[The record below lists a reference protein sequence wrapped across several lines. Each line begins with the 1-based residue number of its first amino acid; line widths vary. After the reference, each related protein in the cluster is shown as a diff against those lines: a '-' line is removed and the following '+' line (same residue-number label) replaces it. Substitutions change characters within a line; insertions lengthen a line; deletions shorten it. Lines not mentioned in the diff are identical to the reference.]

1 MKTFSTLAAAALLVL
16 AGTTARATV
25 RIVDNNV
32 NAATPYSVIDSA
44 IKASAPG
51 DTVYVQASPIQ
62 YADVRI
68 DRRIT
73 LIGAGYAVTGTQFNL
88 TSRVQNVYL
97 DSNTVGLPVYGS
109 AIIGLDVNS
118 NIEEAPNNI
127 FQGIKDI
134 SIERCR
140 IGGDIAVSG
149 NFWRITHCITNGI
162 TLGGGSGTPKRA
174 AHYAFVSNNVIDGS
188 LAGPAAPMSG
198 IVIANNFFTGTGGSL
213 FGVHNTLI
221 QNNIFWQQNS
231 SAVVS
236 SAANSTFNN
245 NITFKVTGSTTPTL
259 PPTGNGGSSNMNNTN
274 PQFVNVPLSTAFSY
288 TDIPTYNFGFQTG
301 SPAINA
307 GSDGTNI
314 GPSGGAYPMTL
325 FNGVPQLPQMQ
336 ELNILNPVVNLN
348 QPLNINFK
356 ARKMN

>member
-51 DTVYVQASPIQ
+51 DTVYVQASPTQ
-62 YADVRI
+62 YAGCTI

-73 LIGAGYAVTGTQFNL
+73 LMGAGYAVTGTQHNL
-88 TSRVQNVYL
+88 NSQVSNIYL
-97 DSNTVGLPVYGS
+97 DSTVVFGPVAPRGTK
-109 AIIGLDVNS
+109 IIGLDVS
-118 NIEEAPNNI
+118 SISASQADNIS
-127 FQGIKDI
+127 GV
-134 SIERCR
+134 SVERCR
-140 IGGDIAVSG
+140 VSS
-149 NFWRITHCITNGI
+149 ISITNPSWRVVNCIVGYI
-162 TLGGGSGTPKRA
+162 SLSGSSSAPGG
-174 AHYAFVSNNVIDGS
+174 HYAFISNNIISGGISGFGATMTGVVIT
-188 LAGPAAPMSG
+188 
-198 IVIANNFFTGTGGSL
+198 NNFFHGSD
-213 FGVHNTLI
+213 FIYTCRNTVI
-221 QNNIFWQQNS
+221 SNNIFWFS
-231 SAVVS
+231 SGS
-236 SAANSTFNN
+236 TPFSGTLNSTFSNN
-245 NITFKVTGSTTPTL
+245 LHFGTGSLTL
-259 PPTGNGGSSNMNNTN
+259 PPAGNSGGGNMANTN
-274 PQFVNVPLSTAFSY
+274 PQFVNVPLSSTFS
-288 TDIPTYNFGFQTG
+288 TTNIPTYNFGFQTG

-314 GPSGGAYPMTL
+314 GPSGGGYPMSVFT
-325 FNGVPQLPQMQ
+325 GAPQLPQMQ

>member
-1 MKTFSTLAAAALLVL
+1 MKTFSTLAAAALLLL

-51 DTVYVQASPIQ
+51 DTVYVQASPTN
-62 YADVRI
+62 YGNVNI

-73 LIGAGYAVTGTQFNL
+73 LMGAGYAVTGTQHNL
-88 TSRVQNVYL
+88 NSSVLNIVL
-97 DSNTVGLPVYGS
+97 DDASLGHSPSG
-109 AIIGLDVNS
+109 AKIIGLDVNVLS
-118 NIEEAPNNI
+118 DDANDIIDSVSIEQCRLGNIYIYGTSWRVVNCLFYSLSLGSSSSIRGHYAFISNNI
-127 FQGIKDI
+127 IHG
-134 SIERCR
+134 SIN
-140 IGGDIAVSG
+140 GFG
-149 NFWRITHCITNGI
+149 NTMTGTVITNNFFSY
-162 TLGGGSGTPKRA
+162 GGGS
-174 AHYAFVSNNVIDGS
+174 FSSNISNAVIS
-188 LAGPAAPMSG
+188 
-198 IVIANNFFTGTGGSL
+198 
-213 FGVHNTLI
+213 
-221 QNNIFWQQNS
+221 NNIFWFS
-231 SAVVS
+231 TYPTPFLITT
-236 SAANSTFNN
+236 NSTFTHNLHFG
-245 NITFKVTGSTTPTL
+245 TSALTM
-259 PPTGNGGSSNMNNTN
+259 PPAGNSGGSNIGNTN
-274 PQFVNVPLSTAFSY
+274 PQFVNVPLGTTFSY
-288 TDIPTYNFGFQTG
+288 TDIPTYNFGLQTG

-336 ELNILNPVVNLN
+336 ELNILNAVVNQN

>member
-1 MKTFSTLAAAALLVL
+1 MKTLRLSAAAALLAL

-51 DTVYVQASPIQ
+51 DTVYVQASPTN
-62 YADVRI
+62 YGTVNI

-97 DSNTVGLPVYGS
+97 DSNTVGVPVYGS
-109 AIIGLDVNS
+109 AIIGLDINS
-118 NIEEAPNNI
+118 DIKEAPNNI
-127 FQGIKDI
+127 SQGIKAI

-149 NFWRITHCITNGI
+149 NFWRIINCITKGI
-162 TLGGGSGTPKRA
+162 ALSGTGTPRTA
-174 AHYAFVSNNVIDGS
+174 AHYAFISNNVIDGA
-188 LAGPAAPMSG
+188 LAGAATPMSG

-236 SAANSTFNN
+236 MASNSTFNN

-259 PPTGNGGSSNMNNTN
+259 PPTGNGGSNNMNNTN
-274 PQFVNVPLSTAFSY
+274 PQFVNVPLGTAFSY
-288 TDIPTYNFGFQTG
+288 TDIPTYDFGFQTG

-314 GPSGGAYPMTL
+314 GPSGGASPMRF

-336 ELNILNPVVNLN
+336 ELNILNPVVNQN